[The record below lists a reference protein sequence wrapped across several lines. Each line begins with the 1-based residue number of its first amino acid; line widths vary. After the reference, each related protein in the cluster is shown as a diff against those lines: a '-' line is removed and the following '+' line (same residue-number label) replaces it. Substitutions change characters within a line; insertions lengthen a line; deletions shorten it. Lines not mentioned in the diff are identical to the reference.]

1 MDVVTLPYSVIFC
14 DESRYTRCIPRSPMK
29 KILIGLGTVAVLTV
43 AWVLLSPLFL
53 DTVVDEAFPPTS
65 GLMESEE
72 DQAPEQTRSSATSE
86 SEPQA
91 MEKTLPPPAPAEP
104 KNTEPTVELSGMFQ
118 DADDFHRGSG
128 RATVYTQTDGQ
139 RFLRFED
146 FTVTNGPD
154 LSVYLVRSADGNVD
168 SGFLDLGPLKGNI
181 GNQNYE
187 IPPGTDLTQ
196 YKSVVIW
203 CVAFSVSFSV
213 AALQ

>member
-1 MDVVTLPYSVIFC
+1 
-14 DESRYTRCIPRSPMK
+14 MK
-29 KILIGLGTVAVLTV
+29 KILISLGTVAVLTV

-53 DTVVDEAFPPTS
+53 DTVVDEAFPPAAGS
-65 GLMESEE
+65 AKSDDAVREE
-72 DQAPEQTRSSATSE
+72 ARSSAASE
-86 SEPQA
+86 SEPEA
-91 MEKTLPPPAPAEP
+91 MEKMIPRPPASDETGNAEP
-104 KNTEPTVELSGMFQ
+104 TAELRGTFR
-118 DADDFHRGSG
+118 DADSFHRGSG
-128 RATVYTQTDGQ
+128 TATVYAQADGK

-154 LSVYLVRSADGNVD
+154 LSVYLVRSADGDVA

-187 IPPGTDLTQ
+187 IPAGTDLTQ